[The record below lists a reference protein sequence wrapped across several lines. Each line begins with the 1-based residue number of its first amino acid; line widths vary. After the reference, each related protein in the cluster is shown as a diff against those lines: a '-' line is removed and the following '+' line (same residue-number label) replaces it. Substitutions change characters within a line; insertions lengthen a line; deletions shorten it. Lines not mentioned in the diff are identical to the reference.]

1 MGRLPLAAPAAAI
14 AALAVSLAL
23 PAAADSQVDAAIRA
37 LRRDS
42 SMKVRTQ
49 AAIVLGQRLV
59 AQAVPALREA
69 VAEDDAAA
77 VRIAAVA
84 ALAKIGD
91 RHARSTLK
99 AASEAD
105 PDGAVRT
112 AAQRALEALGPV
124 AVAIDEPSGP
134 GSARAPMRDALAAH
148 LKRRGYEIADRGEF
162 RLKPTIKVEVDRNG
176 SRTVIAVTASVV
188 LVDGDGRVDMVE
200 SSARAS
206 VTGAVSDGKL
216 GGYAA
221 RAIDA
226 AARSLTEDLAAR
238 LGGR

>member
-1 MGRLPLAAPAAAI
+1 MGRLLAAVLV
-14 AALAVSLAL
+14 LALAL
-23 PAAADSQVDAAIRA
+23 PAAADPQIDAAIRA

-69 VAEDDAAA
+69 VAEDNASA

-91 RHARSTLK
+91 RGARSTLK

-105 PDGAVRT
+105 PDGSVRS

-124 AVAIDEPSGP
+124 AISIDEPSGP
-134 GSARAPMRDALAAH
+134 GSARGPLRDALSAH
-148 LKRRGYEIADRGEF
+148 LRERGYEVGDHGEV
-162 RLKPTIKVEVDRNG
+162 RLKPTVKVDVDRNG
-176 SRTVIAVTASVV
+176 TKTVIAVKASVV

-200 SSARAS
+200 SSAKAS
-206 VTGAVSDGKL
+206 VAGVIPDGKL
-216 GGYAA
+216 AAYTA

-226 AARSLTEDLAAR
+226 AARNLTEDLAGR

>member
-1 MGRLPLAAPAAAI
+1 MVRLPI
-14 AALAVSLAL
+14 AALVVAFAL
-23 PAAADSQVDAAIRA
+23 PARSDPQMDAAIRA

-49 AAIVLGQRLV
+49 AAIVLGQRSV
-59 AQAVPALREA
+59 AEAVPALREA
-69 VAEDDAAA
+69 VAEDRAAA

-91 RHARSTLK
+91 RTARATLK

-105 PDGAVRT
+105 PEDSVRR
-112 AAQRALEALGPV
+112 AAKRALDALGPV
-124 AVAIDEPSGP
+124 GISIDEPAGP
-134 GSARAPMRDALAAH
+134 SSSHGPMRDALANH
-148 LKRRGYEIADRGEF
+148 LRERGFSVGDGGEV
-162 RLKPTIKVEVDRNG
+162 RLKPTVKVDVDQNG
-176 SRTVIAVTASVV
+176 TKTVVAVRASVV
-188 LVDGDGRVDMVE
+188 LVDADGRVDLVE

-206 VTGAVSDGKL
+206 VSGVIPDGRL
-216 GGYAA
+216 QVYAA

-226 AARSLTEDLAAR
+226 AALNLTEDLAAR

>member
-1 MGRLPLAAPAAAI
+1 MGRFLVLVPVLA
-14 AALAVSLAL
+14 LVL
-23 PAAADSQVDAAIRA
+23 PAAADPQIDAAIRA

-69 VAEDDAAA
+69 VAEDGAAA

-84 ALAKIGD
+84 ALAKIAD
-91 RHARSTLK
+91 RGARSTLR

-105 PDGAVRT
+105 PDPAVR
-112 AAQRALEALGPV
+112 AAAKRALEALGPI
-124 AVAIDEPSGP
+124 AVSIDEPSGS
-134 GSARAPMRDALAAH
+134 GAARGPMRDALVVH
-148 LKRRGYEIADRGEF
+148 LRERGYQVGDDGEF
-162 RLKPTIKVEVDRNG
+162 RLKPTVHLDVDRDG
-176 SRTVIAVTASVV
+176 PRTVIAVKASVV
-188 LVDGDGRVDMVE
+188 LVDHDGRVDMVE

-206 VTGAVSDGKL
+206 VSGTVAEGRLPA
-216 GGYAA
+216 YAA

-226 AARSLTEDLAAR
+226 AARNLTEDLAAR

>member
-1 MGRLPLAAPAAAI
+1 MGRLLAAVLV
-14 AALAVSLAL
+14 LALAL
-23 PAAADSQVDAAIRA
+23 PAAADPQIDAAIRA

-69 VAEDDAAA
+69 VAEDNASA

-91 RHARSTLK
+91 RGARSTLK

-105 PDGAVRT
+105 PDPSVRV
-112 AAQRALEALGPV
+112 AAKRALTALGPV
-124 AVAIDEPSGP
+124 AVSIDEPSGP

-148 LKRRGYEIADRGEF
+148 LRDRGYAVGGGGEF
-162 RLKPTIKVEVDRNG
+162 RLKPTVRVDVEQRG
-176 SRTVIAVTASVV
+176 TKTVIAVRASVV
-188 LVDGDGRVDMVE
+188 VVDGDGRVDMVE
-200 SSARAS
+200 SAAKAS
-206 VTGAVSDGKL
+206 VTGTFPEGKVAL
-216 GGYAA
+216 YAA

-226 AARSLTEDLAAR
+226 AARDLAEDLAAR

>member
-1 MGRLPLAAPAAAI
+1 MGRFLSAVLVLALALAA
-14 AALAVSLAL
+14 V
-23 PAAADSQVDAAIRA
+23 ADPQVDAAIRA

-69 VAEDDAAA
+69 VAEDGAAA

-91 RHARSTLK
+91 RGARSTLR

-105 PDGAVRT
+105 PDASVRI
-112 AAQRALEALGPV
+112 AAKRALEALGPI
-124 AVAIDEPSGP
+124 AISIDEPSGP
-134 GSARAPMRDALAAH
+134 GSARAPMRDALTAH
-148 LKRRGYEIADRGEF
+148 LRERGYQVGDDGEF
-162 RLKPTIKVEVDRNG
+162 RLKPTVKVDVDRDG
-176 SRTVIAVTASVV
+176 PKTVIAVKASVV
-188 LVDGDGRVDMVE
+188 LVDRDGRVDMVE

-206 VTGAVSDGKL
+206 VTGTIAEARL
-216 GGYAA
+216 PAYAA

-226 AARSLTEDLAAR
+226 AARNLTEDLAAR

>member
-1 MGRLPLAAPAAAI
+1 MGRLPIASLVLALAAAA
-14 AALAVSLAL
+14 S
-23 PAAADSQVDAAIRA
+23 ADPQVDAAIRA

-49 AAIVLGQRLV
+49 AAIVLGHRAV
-59 AQAVPALREA
+59 VEAVPALRQA
-69 VAEDDAAA
+69 VAEDHAPA
-77 VRIAAVA
+77 VRIAAVG

-91 RHARSTLK
+91 RAARSTLR

-105 PDGAVRT
+105 PDASVRA
-112 AAQRALEALGPV
+112 AAQRALDALGPV
-124 AVAIDEPSGP
+124 AVSIEEPSGP
-134 GSARAPMRDALAAH
+134 GTARAPMRDALAAH
-148 LKRRGYEIADRGEF
+148 LRDRGYEVGDGGEF
-162 RLKPTIKVEVDRNG
+162 RLKPTVRVDVDRSG
-176 SRTVIAVTASVV
+176 PRTVIAVRASVV

-206 VTGAVSDGKL
+206 VTGTVAEGKL
-216 GGYAA
+216 ATYAA

-226 AARSLTEDLAAR
+226 AARDLTDDLAAR

>member
-1 MGRLPLAAPAAAI
+1 MSRLTL
-14 AALAVSLAL
+14 AALAAALAL
-23 PAAADSQVDAAIRA
+23 PVAADPQMDSAIRA

-42 SMKVRTQ
+42 SMKIRTQ

-69 VAEDDAAA
+69 VASDDAAA

-91 RHARSTLK
+91 RSARSTLR

-105 PDGAVRT
+105 PDASVRR
-112 AAQRALEALGPV
+112 AARHALEALGPV
-124 AVAIDEPSGP
+124 AVSIDEPSGP
-134 GSARAPMRDALAAH
+134 SAARVPMRDALAGH
-148 LKRRGYEIADRGEF
+148 LRERGYEVAERGEF
-162 RLKPTIKVEVDRNG
+162 RLKPSVKVDVDQSG
-176 SRTVIAVTASVV
+176 PRTVIAVKASVV
-188 LVDGDGRVDMVE
+188 LVDVDGAVDVVE

-206 VTGAVSDGKL
+206 VSGAVPEGKL
-216 GGYAA
+216 PVYLA

-226 AARSLTEDLAAR
+226 AARTLSEDLAPR

>member
-1 MGRLPLAAPAAAI
+1 MGRSPLAVLL
-14 AALAVSLAL
+14 LALAL
-23 PAAADSQVDAAIRA
+23 PAAADPQIDAAIRA

-69 VAEDDAAA
+69 VAEDNAAA

-91 RHARSTLK
+91 RGARSTLR

-105 PDGAVRT
+105 PDPSVRS

-124 AVAIDEPSGP
+124 EISIDEPSGP
-134 GSARAPMRDALAAH
+134 GSARTPMRDALAVH
-148 LKRRGYEIADRGEF
+148 LRERGYQIAPKGEI
-162 RLKPTIKVEVDRNG
+162 RLKPTVRIDVDQNG
-176 SRTVIAVTASVV
+176 AKTVIVVKASVV
-188 LVDGDGRVDMVE
+188 VVDGDGRVDIVE
-200 SSARAS
+200 STARAS
-206 VTGAVSDGKL
+206 VTGALPEGKL
-216 GGYAA
+216 PAYAA

-226 AARSLTEDLAAR
+226 AARNITEDLAAR

>member
-1 MGRLPLAAPAAAI
+1 MVRLPLAVSAI
-14 AALAVSLAL
+14 ALALAV
-23 PAAADSQVDAAIRA
+23 AADPQVDAAIRA

-49 AAIVLGQRLV
+49 AAIVLGQRAV

-69 VAEDDAAA
+69 VAADDAAA

-91 RHARSTLK
+91 RAARSTLK

-105 PDGAVRT
+105 PEASVRS
-112 AAQRALEALGPV
+112 AAQRALDALGPV
-124 AVAIDEPSGP
+124 AVSIDEPSGP
-134 GSARAPMRDALAAH
+134 GSARAPLRDALAVH
-148 LKRRGYEIADRGEF
+148 LRDRGYAVGEGGEF
-162 RLKPTIKVEVDRNG
+162 RLKPTVRVDVEQKG
-176 SRTVIAVTASVV
+176 AKTVIAVRASVV
-188 LVDGDGRVDMVE
+188 LVDGDGRVDLVE

-206 VTGAVSDGKL
+206 VTGVVPEGRLA
-216 GGYAA
+216 AFTA

-226 AARSLTEDLAAR
+226 AARDLTEDLAAR

>member
-1 MGRLPLAAPAAAI
+1 MGRFLPAVLVL
-14 AALAVSLAL
+14 ALAHLAV
-23 PAAADSQVDAAIRA
+23 ADPQVDAAIRA

-69 VAEDDAAA
+69 VAEDRASA

-91 RHARSTLK
+91 RGARSTLR

-105 PDGAVRT
+105 PDPAVRT
-112 AAQRALEALGPV
+112 AAKRALESLGPI
-124 AVAIDEPSGP
+124 AVSIEEPSGA

-148 LKRRGYEIADRGEF
+148 LRERGYHVGDDGEF
-162 RLKPTIKVEVDRNG
+162 RLKPTVRVDVDRDG
-176 SRTVIAVTASVV
+176 QKTVIAVKASVV
-188 LVDGDGRVDMVE
+188 LVDRDGRVDMVE

-206 VTGAVSDGKL
+206 VTGTVAEGRL
-216 GGYAA
+216 PGYVA

-226 AARSLTEDLAAR
+226 AARNLTEDLAAR

>member
-1 MGRLPLAAPAAAI
+1 MGRSSV
-14 AALAVSLAL
+14 AALLLAIAL
-23 PAAADSQVDAAIRA
+23 PAVTDPQVDAAIRA

-49 AAIVLGQRLV
+49 AAIVLGQRNV
-59 AQAVPALREA
+59 AEAVPALREA
-69 VAEDDAAA
+69 VAQDAAAA

-91 RHARSTLK
+91 RGARATLR

-105 PDGAVRT
+105 PDPAVRT
-112 AAQRALEALGPV
+112 AAQNALAALGPI
-124 AVAIDEPSGP
+124 AIAIEEPTGP
-134 GSARAPMRDALAAH
+134 GLARAPMRQALAVHLRRHGYEVGADGEIH
-148 LKRRGYEIADRGEF
+148 LKPVVKLD
-162 RLKPTIKVEVDRNG
+162 VDRNG
-176 SRTVIAVTASVV
+176 SKTVIAVKASVV
-188 LVDGDGRVDMVE
+188 LVDGDGRMDLVE

-206 VTGAVSDGKL
+206 VTGAIPDGKL
-216 GGYAA
+216 AAYAS

-226 AARSLTEDLAAR
+226 AARDLTEDLAAR

>member
-1 MGRLPLAAPAAAI
+1 MRRVLP
-14 AALAVSLAL
+14 ALLLAL
-23 PAAADSQVDAAIRA
+23 TVPVAADPQIDAAIRA

-49 AAIVLGQRLV
+49 AAIVLGQRQV

-69 VAEDDAAA
+69 VAEDGAAA

-91 RHARSTLK
+91 RNARSTLR

-105 PDGAVRT
+105 PDASVRT
-112 AAQRALEALGPV
+112 AAKHALDALGPP
-124 AVAIDEPSGP
+124 AVSIDEPTGP
-134 GSARAPMRDALAAH
+134 TSARAPMREALAAH
-148 LKRRGYEIADRGEF
+148 LKDRGYQVGTEGEY
-162 RLKPTIKVEVDRNG
+162 RLKPTVKVEVDRNG
-176 SRTVIAVTASVV
+176 TKTVIAVKASVV

-200 SSARAS
+200 SAARAS
-206 VTGAVSDGKL
+206 VTGAIPEGKL
-216 GGYAA
+216 SAYAA

-226 AARSLTEDLAAR
+226 AARNLTEDLAAR

>member
-1 MGRLPLAAPAAAI
+1 MRLVLGLL
-14 AALAVSLAL
+14 ALALAL
-23 PAAADSQVDAAIRA
+23 RSVADPQVDAAIRA

-49 AAIVLGQRLV
+49 AAIVLGQRAV

-69 VAEDDAAA
+69 VAEDGAAA

-91 RHARSTLK
+91 RTARSTLR

-105 PDGAVRT
+105 PDPSVRS
-112 AAQRALEALGPV
+112 AAKRALDALGPI
-124 AVAIDEPSGP
+124 AISIDEPSGP
-134 GSARAPMRDALAAH
+134 GSARASMRDALSSH
-148 LKRRGYEIADRGEF
+148 LRERGYHVGEDGEF
-162 RLKPTIKVEVDRNG
+162 RLKPTVKVEVDREG
-176 SRTVIAVTASVV
+176 PKTVIAVKASVV
-188 LVDGDGRVDMVE
+188 LVDRDGRVDMVE

-206 VTGAVSDGKL
+206 VTGTVPDGRL
-216 GGYAA
+216 PAYAA

-226 AARSLTEDLAAR
+226 AARNLTEDLAAR

>member
-1 MGRLPLAAPAAAI
+1 MSRPLAAALLLALTAPAAAD
-14 AALAVSLAL
+14 
-23 PAAADSQVDAAIRA
+23 PQVEATIRA

-69 VAEDDAAA
+69 VAEDGSAA

-84 ALAKIGD
+84 ALAKIGSPG
-91 RHARSTLK
+91 ARSTLK

-105 PDGAVRT
+105 PDAAVRS
-112 AAQRALEALGPV
+112 AAQRALEALGPISI
-124 AVAIDEPSGP
+124 AIDEPAGP
-134 GSARAPMRDALAAH
+134 GSARAPLRDALASQ
-148 LKRRGYEIADRGEF
+148 LRKRGYDVRDGGEY
-162 RLKPTIKVEVDRNG
+162 RLKPTVKVVVDRDG
-176 SRTVIAVTASVV
+176 ARTVIAVKASLV
-188 LVDGDGRVDMVE
+188 LVDGDGRVDLME

-206 VTGAVSDGKL
+206 VTGAVPEARVP
-216 GGYAA
+216 GYAV
-221 RAIDA
+221 RAIEA
-226 AARSLTEDLAAR
+226 AARTLTEDLAGR

>member
-1 MGRLPLAAPAAAI
+1 MRRFSV
-14 AALAVSLAL
+14 AALVLSLAV
-23 PAAADSQVDAAIRA
+23 PASADPQIDAAIRA

-69 VAEDDAAA
+69 VAEDQAAA

-91 RHARSTLK
+91 RGARSTLR
-99 AASEAD
+99 AASDAD
-105 PDGAVRT
+105 PDGAVRS
-112 AAQRALEALGPV
+112 AAKRALEALGPV
-124 AVAIDEPSGP
+124 AVSIDEPSGP
-134 GSARAPMRDALAAH
+134 GSARGPMREALAAH
-148 LKRRGYEIADRGEF
+148 LRERGYEVGPGGEY
-162 RLKPTIKVEVDRNG
+162 RLKPAIKVDVERSG
-176 SRTVIAVTASVV
+176 AKTVIAIRASVV

-206 VTGAVSDGKL
+206 VTGAIPDGKL
-216 GGYAA
+216 QAYAA

-226 AARSLTEDLAAR
+226 AAKNLSEDLAAR

>member
-1 MGRLPLAAPAAAI
+1 MGRLLVAALLLALAAPA
-14 AALAVSLAL
+14 
-23 PAAADSQVDAAIRA
+23 PADPQVEAAIRA

-49 AAIVLGQRLV
+49 AAIVLGQRQV
-59 AQAVPALREA
+59 ADAVPALRQA

-91 RHARSTLK
+91 RGARSTLR

-105 PDGAVRT
+105 PDASVR
-112 AAQRALEALGPV
+112 AAARQALEALGPM
-124 AVAIDEPSGP
+124 AIAIDEPSGP
-134 GSARAPMRDALAAH
+134 GSARGPMRDALAAH
-148 LKRRGYEIADRGEF
+148 LRERGYEVGPRGEVH
-162 RLKPTIKVEVDRNG
+162 LKPTVNVDVDRSAG
-176 SRTVIAVTASVV
+176 KTVIAVKASVV
-188 LVDGDGRVDMVE
+188 LVDGDGRMDLVE

-206 VTGAVSDGKL
+206 VSGPIPDGRVSA
-216 GGYAA
+216 YAA

-226 AARSLTEDLAAR
+226 AARNLSEDLAAR

>member
-1 MGRLPLAAPAAAI
+1 MRRLPLASFVLALAAA
-14 AALAVSLAL
+14 
-23 PAAADSQVDAAIRA
+23 AAADPQVDAAIRA
-37 LRRDS
+37 LRGDS

-49 AAIVLGQRLV
+49 AAIVLGHRAV

-69 VAEDDAAA
+69 VAEDGAAA

-91 RHARSTLK
+91 RTARSTLK

-105 PDGAVRT
+105 PDPSVRS
-112 AAQRALEALGPV
+112 AAQRALAALGPV
-124 AVAIDEPSGP
+124 ALSIDEPSGP
-134 GSARAPMRDALAAH
+134 GTARAPMRDALAAH
-148 LKRRGYEIADRGEF
+148 LRDRGFQVGGEGEF
-162 RLKPTIKVEVDRNG
+162 RLKPTVRVDVEQKG
-176 SRTVIAVTASVV
+176 SKTVIAVRASVV

-206 VTGAVSDGKL
+206 VTGTIPEGKL
-216 GGYAA
+216 ALYAA

-226 AARSLTEDLAAR
+226 AARDLSEDLAAR

>member
-1 MGRLPLAAPAAAI
+1 MGRLLPAVLVL
-14 AALAVSLAL
+14 ALAQ
-23 PAAADSQVDAAIRA
+23 PAAADPQVDAAIRA

-69 VAEDDAAA
+69 VAEDGAAA

-91 RHARSTLK
+91 RGARSTLR

-105 PDGAVRT
+105 PDASVRT
-112 AAQRALEALGPV
+112 AAKRALEALGPI
-124 AVAIDEPSGP
+124 AVSIEEPTGP

-148 LKRRGYEIADRGEF
+148 LRERGYKVGDEGEF
-162 RLKPTIKVEVDRNG
+162 HLKPTVKVDVDRDG
-176 SRTVIAVTASVV
+176 PKTVIAVKASAV
-188 LVDGDGRVDMVE
+188 LVDRDGRVDLVE

-206 VTGAVSDGKL
+206 VTGPVSDGHL
-216 GGYAA
+216 TAYAA

-226 AARSLTEDLAAR
+226 AARNLTEDLAAR

>member
-1 MGRLPLAAPAAAI
+1 MGRFLPAVLVLA
-14 AALAVSLAL
+14 LAL
-23 PAAADSQVDAAIRA
+23 PTVADPQIDAAIRA

-69 VAEDDAAA
+69 VAEDRASA

-91 RHARSTLK
+91 RGARSTLR

-105 PDGAVRT
+105 PDPSVRE
-112 AAQRALEALGPV
+112 AAKRALDALGPI
-124 AVAIDEPSGP
+124 AISIDEPSGA
-134 GSARAPMRDALAAH
+134 GAARAPLRDALLVH
-148 LKRRGYEIADRGEF
+148 QRERGYEVGDGGEF
-162 RLKPTIKVEVDRNG
+162 RLKPSVHLDVDRDG
-176 SRTVIAVTASVV
+176 PRTVIAVKASVV
-188 LVDGDGRVDMVE
+188 LVDRDGRVDMVE

-206 VTGAVSDGKL
+206 VTGAIPEGRL
-216 GGYAA
+216 QAYAA

-226 AARSLTEDLAAR
+226 AARNLTEDLAAR

>member
-1 MGRLPLAAPAAAI
+1 MGRLSLAALLV
-14 AALAVSLAL
+14 ALTV
-23 PAAADSQVDAAIRA
+23 PAAADTQVDATIRA

-59 AQAVPALREA
+59 GQAVPALREA
-69 VAEDDAAA
+69 VAEDGASA

-105 PDGAVRT
+105 PDSSVRS
-112 AAQRALEALGPV
+112 AARRALEALGPV
-124 AVAIDEPSGP
+124 AVSIEEPNGP
-134 GSARAPMRDALAAH
+134 GSARAPMRDALASQ
-148 LKRRGYEIADRGEF
+148 LRQRGYEVADRGEF
-162 RLKPTIKVEVDRNG
+162 RLKPTVTVDVDRDG
-176 SRTVIAVTASVV
+176 TRTVIAVKASVV
-188 LVDGDGRVDMVE
+188 LVDGDGRVDLVE
-200 SSARAS
+200 SSAKAS
-206 VTGAVSDGKL
+206 VTGVIADSGL
-216 GGYAA
+216 SAYAA

-226 AARSLTEDLAAR
+226 AARSLTDDLAAR
-238 LGGR
+238 LGGG

>member
-1 MGRLPLAAPAAAI
+1 MRRLSAVAVVL
-14 AALAVSLAL
+14 ALAV
-23 PAAADSQVDAAIRA
+23 PAAADPLVDGAIRA

-69 VAEDDAAA
+69 VAEDAAAA

-84 ALAKIGD
+84 ALSKIGD
-91 RHARSTLK
+91 RGARSTLR

-105 PDGAVRT
+105 PDPSVRT
-112 AAQRALEALGPV
+112 AARRALDALGPI
-124 AVAIDEPSGP
+124 AISIDEPSGP
-134 GSARAPMRDALAAH
+134 GSARAPMRDALATH
-148 LKRRGYEIADRGEF
+148 LRERGYDVRDEGEF
-162 RLKPTIKVEVDRNG
+162 RLKPTVKVDVERVG
-176 SRTVIAVTASVV
+176 TKTVIAVKASLVV
-188 LVDGDGRVDMVE
+188 VDADGRVDLVE
-200 SSARAS
+200 SIARAS
-206 VTGAVSDGKL
+206 VTGAVADWKL
-216 GGYAA
+216 PVYTG

-226 AARSLTEDLAAR
+226 AARNLTEDLAAR

>member
-1 MGRLPLAAPAAAI
+1 MRRLLPVVIVLA
-14 AALAVSLAL
+14 LAL
-23 PAAADSQVDAAIRA
+23 PTAADPQIDAAIRA

-59 AQAVPALREA
+59 AQAVPALRQA
-69 VAEDDAAA
+69 VAEDGAAA

-91 RHARSTLK
+91 RGARSTLK

-105 PDGAVRT
+105 PDAAVRS
-112 AAQRALEALGPV
+112 AAKRALEALGPI
-124 AVAIDEPSGP
+124 AISIEEPSGP
-134 GSARAPMRDALAAH
+134 WSARAPMRDALAGR
-148 LKRRGYEIADRGEF
+148 LRERGYEIGDDGEF
-162 RLKPTIKVEVDRNG
+162 RLKPTVRVDVDRDG
-176 SRTVIAVTASVV
+176 PKTVIAVKASVV
-188 LVDGDGRVDMVE
+188 LVDRDGRVDMVE
-200 SSARAS
+200 SSARATVSGS
-206 VTGAVSDGKL
+206 VPEARL
-216 GGYAA
+216 QAYAA

-226 AARSLTEDLAAR
+226 AAGNLTEDLAAR

>member
-1 MGRLPLAAPAAAI
+1 MGRLPVSALVL
-14 AALAVSLAL
+14 ALALA
-23 PAAADSQVDAAIRA
+23 AAADPQVDGAIRA

-69 VAEDDAAA
+69 VAEDEAPA

-91 RHARSTLK
+91 RAARSTLR

-105 PDGAVRT
+105 PDPNVRGAAR
-112 AAQRALEALGPV
+112 RALDALGPI
-124 AVAIDEPSGP
+124 AVSIDDPSGP
-134 GSARAPMRDALAAH
+134 APARAPLRDALAAH
-148 LKRRGYEIADRGEF
+148 LRERGYEVADDGEY
-162 RLKPTIKVEVDRNG
+162 RLRPTVRVDVDREG
-176 SRTVIAVTASVV
+176 TRTVIAVKASVMV
-188 LVDGDGRVDMVE
+188 VDRDGRVDLVE
-200 SSARAS
+200 SGARAS
-206 VTGAVSDGKL
+206 VAGAASEGKVPA
-216 GGYAA
+216 YTA
-221 RAIDA
+221 RALDA
-226 AARSLTEDLAAR
+226 AARSLAEDLAGR